1 MRYNELNISQDNGV
15 NSMHHDTIT
24 VAIND
29 DRMTQ
34 DTTIGSVYERIF
46 GLIKEHSHINL
57 IIDFTKVNYLSSS
70 VLSKLISLHKK
81 LKEKHGILCLCNINP
96 VVLKI
101 FELTQLDTYL
111 NIFPDEDKAQVFL
124 KKF

>member
-1 MRYNELNISQDNGV
+1 MRYNERNVSQDNGV
-15 NSMHHDTIT
+15 NPMHDTIT

-46 GLIKEHSHINL
+46 GLIKEHSYINL
-57 IIDFTKVNYLSSS
+57 IIDFAKVNYLSSS